1 MMNLLDLALPYQ
13 KKVILDKS
21 KVKVLNFSRQIGKS
35 WVAAFLANLTCCKK
49 RNALVIY
56 LSTGLRAANEA
67 LKTCLKFCESIKVLS
82 NGAIDYTFNASC
94 ITFNNGSRI
103 MSLPGNPASCRGWSA
118 DLLICDEMAFWQQ
131 PEECWQAIVPTI
143 LNQLAGGD
151 KNILI
156 CSTPLGRNSLFY
168 DLCQRAKNED
178 NWKYFQTTI
187 HEAIADG
194 LKVDL
199 EQLRKLIPDPYQFAQ
214 EFECQFADS
223 ASQLVSI
230 SDLEFVNYSTDRKFS
245 EYFIGAD
252 WARNSDGTS
261 LAVFGRSTDGK
272 LCLVELVNLHKL
284 EYSKQIAVAKN
295 LFQKYR
301 PKLFYGDAT
310 GLGGP
315 LMEQL
320 NRECSPLIK
329 PFVFNH
335 NNKNQAYEYFRRCVF
350 DRKIQFNE
358 EYRDEIIEDL
368 LLVQQT
374 ITDDGKVVY
383 VARRSNN
390 SHADNISAIILALQA
405 ERECR
410 QGTGQIAT
418 VNFNSVFGNST
429 SYFG

>member
-1 MMNLLDLALPYQ
+1 MM
-13 KKVILDKS
+13 
-21 KVKVLNFSRQIGKS
+21 
-35 WVAAFLANLTCCKK
+35 
-49 RNALVIY
+49 
-56 LSTGLRAANEA
+56 
-67 LKTCLKFCESIKVLS
+67 
-82 NGAIDYTFNASC
+82 
-94 ITFNNGSRI
+94 
-103 MSLPGNPASCRGWSA
+103 
-118 DLLICDEMAFWQQ
+118 
-131 PEECWQAIVPTI
+131 
-143 LNQLAGGD
+143 
-151 KNILI
+151 
-156 CSTPLGRNSLFY
+156 
-168 DLCQRAKNED
+168 
-178 NWKYFQTTI
+178 
-187 HEAIADG
+187 
-194 LKVDL
+194 
-199 EQLRKLIPDPYQFAQ
+199 PDPYAWAT

-230 SDLEFVNYSTDRKFS
+230 SDLEFVNYSTERKFV

-261 LAVFGRSTDGK
+261 IAVLGREANGK
-272 LCLVELVNLHKL
+272 LCLVELVNLHRV
-284 EYSKQIAVAKN
+284 EYAKQIAVAKN

-335 NNKNQAYEYFRRCVF
+335 SNKNAAYEYFRRCVF

-358 EYRDEIIEDL
+358 EYKDDIVEDL

-374 ITDDGKVVY
+374 ITDDGKVIY
-383 VARRSNN
+383 SARRSNN

-410 QGTGQIAT
+410 QCSTQMTT
-418 VNFNSVFGNST
+418 VGFQSVFGSPS